1 MQSAICRVG
10 RDRKVEATSSGCNWR
25 KNPHSNSRT
34 GVEGERVIQAHDM
47 RSSRTQ
53 CEWMKARSVHDD
65 VAYYWVI
72 QLEAADAEVCYRLDQ
87 ARVTPHV
94 RRLQDHRGVVD
105 AGVE

>member
-1 MQSAICRVG
+1 
-10 RDRKVEATSSGCNWR
+10 
-25 KNPHSNSRT
+25 
-34 GVEGERVIQAHDM
+34 
-47 RSSRTQ
+47 
-53 CEWMKARSVHDD
+53 MKARSVHDD

-94 RRLQDHRGVVD
+94 RPLQDHRGVVD